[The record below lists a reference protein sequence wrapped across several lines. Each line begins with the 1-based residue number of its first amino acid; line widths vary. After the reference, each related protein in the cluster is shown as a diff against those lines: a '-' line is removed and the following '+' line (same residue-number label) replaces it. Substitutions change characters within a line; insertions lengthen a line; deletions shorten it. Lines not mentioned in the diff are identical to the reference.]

1 MNFTFLPWLAG
12 FFGLLAACSSKNDQP
27 VAATS
32 GGSAG
37 QSSVAGAAGSGGT
50 SSGTAA
56 TLGGAGT
63 GAAGNGAAGV
73 ATAGVGGAT
82 QNGGSGGS
90 GGAGATGGVAGG
102 AGAGGSV
109 GGATA
114 GGASAGG
121 SSGCVTSGTELCEDF
136 EAGQLDLK
144 KWSITKPTAAAD
156 VAVDNTRPHRGSYS
170 LHIKVVPGASNTAQ
184 IADAGTFP
192 ANANTFYTRAF
203 FYFSPDLPADNN
215 GGFHMAYLLATGNN
229 DLGFVEA
236 GLGSAGNKQYLGY
249 SEYYG
254 AGPNKHDH
262 GPTFTEFGP
271 RSDLQ
276 VVPMQWLCLELMQG
290 GDATTTTRRV
300 WVNGTELPEQKSNF
314 SDRKPPTFDL
324 VSIGVLQY
332 HTTPLLSDVWVDD
345 IRVSKSPIGCDK

>member
-1 MNFTFLPWLAG
+1 MKFSFLPWLAG
-12 FFGLLAACSSKNDQP
+12 FSGLLAACASKDQQLP
-27 VAATS
+27 GVS

-37 QSSVAGAAGSGGT
+37 QSSIAGLAGVAGSGGT
-50 SSGTAA
+50 SAGTAA

-63 GAAGNGAAGV
+63 GAAGTSAG
-73 ATAGVGGAT
+73 TAGVGGAS
-82 QNGGSGGS
+82 QSGSGGS
-90 GGAGATGGVAGG
+90 SGTSASGGVAGA
-102 AGAGGSV
+102 AGAGGS
-109 GGATA
+109 A
-114 GGASAGG
+114 GGSIAGQPAGG
-121 SSGCVTSGTELCEDF
+121 SSACVTSGTELCEDF

-144 KWSITKPTAAAD
+144 KWSITKPTAAAS

-192 ANANTFYTRAF
+192 ADANTFYTRAF

-254 AGPNKHDH
+254 AGPDKHEH

-290 GDATTTTRRV
+290 GDATTTMRRV
-300 WVNGTELPEQKSNF
+300 WVNGSELPEQKSNF
-314 SDRKPPTFDL
+314 SDRKPPTFAL

-332 HTTPLLSDVWVDD
+332 HSTPLLSDVWVDD